1 MHASYFFFF
10 ILLKK
15 AEVETQTYMYTHTRQ
30 WCFIPF
36 TTNCVMGIKNVLIN
50 NLNKNCITC
59 EIFHFD
65 FSKNDWPPLMI
76 EGSECQSVRD
86 SDVLCIHE
94 KCKLI
99 WNYWHVEKP
108 KWKIKHT
115 FNRIS
120 KTCSVSKCYEWN
132 ITKWNKLALYC
143 QLWSYIY
150 FAIGFFKFLQ
160 SRYV

>member
-1 MHASYFFFF
+1 
-10 ILLKK
+10 
-15 AEVETQTYMYTHTRQ
+15 
-30 WCFIPF
+30 
-36 TTNCVMGIKNVLIN
+36 
-50 NLNKNCITC
+50 
-59 EIFHFD
+59 
-65 FSKNDWPPLMI
+65 MI

-160 SRYV
+160 SRYVSITITCYVHFDSIILKSKQGLSSFQNTKHNSFFNWEQNSWFVF